1 LIPELKSLSGKT
13 ILITGAKGMLGRGFV
28 ENLAKV
34 PGCRALAYGHDELD
48 VTDRA
53 AVLAKE
59 AEKPDFIVHCAALVN
74 ADRCQEFP
82 DECHRQQ
89 VEGTLNVVELASR
102 SGAKFFYPQS
112 FLIFDGG
119 ETPILETTKPNPLS
133 VYGRCKLEAEEGVQ
147 ARLPESLIVRMA
159 GFFGGEDKDKNFVG
173 RFVVNLHKMIKEGV
187 SSYEV
192 GDRVW
197 QPTYTLDLAYN
208 SLVLLANGK
217 SGIYNMSCAGQ
228 ASFYELAEA
237 CVEELGLAERFK
249 IIPVSADKVAA
260 QTDKAKRPPAAF
272 MENRRLQVEGLDR
285 QRHWRVALAEYL
297 SRPWFQNLFADVR

>member
-1 LIPELKSLSGKT
+1 MLELENLSGKT
-13 ILITGAKGMLGRGFV
+13 ILITGAEGMLGRGFV
-28 ENLAKV
+28 EMLTKV
-34 PGCRALAYGHDELD
+34 PDCRLLAYGHGELD
-48 VTDRA
+48 VTNRS

-59 AEKPDFIVHCAALVN
+59 AERPDFVIHCAALVN

-82 DECHRQQ
+82 EECQRQQ
-89 VEGTLNVVELASR
+89 VEGTLNAVELAVR

-133 VYGRCKLEAEEGVQ
+133 VYGRCKLEAEEGAL
-147 ARLPESLIVRMA
+147 ARLPNSLVVRMA
-159 GFFGGEDKDKNFVG
+159 GFFGGDEKDKNFVG

-217 SGIYNMSCAGQ
+217 SGVYNMSCEGR
-228 ASFYELAEA
+228 ASFYQLAQA
-237 CVEELGLAERFK
+237 CVEELGMGQRFEVV
-249 IIPVSADKVAA
+249 PVSADKVAA

-272 MENRRLQVEGLDR
+272 MENRRLQAEGLDR
-285 QRHWRVALAEYL
+285 QRHWRSALAEYL
-297 SRPWFQNLFADVR
+297 DRPWFQNLFADVR